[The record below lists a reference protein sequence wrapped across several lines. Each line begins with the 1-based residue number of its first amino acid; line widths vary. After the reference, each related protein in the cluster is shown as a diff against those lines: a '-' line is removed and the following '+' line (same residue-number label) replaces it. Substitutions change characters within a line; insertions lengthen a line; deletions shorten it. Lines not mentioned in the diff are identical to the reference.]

1 MQIPHMTSL
10 TQEEV
15 TEKIDECIRRLAEL
29 KEKAPKIWGENLVA
43 LLVMARLRKIKVAVK
58 GIMNIIHKEST
69 RKQWRRIG
77 NSICP
82 QRGSAISQ
90 VIVPDNSG
98 NTLYATR
105 DVVETQESAA
115 IAKRYKTA

>member
-115 IAKRYKTA
+115 ISKRYKTA